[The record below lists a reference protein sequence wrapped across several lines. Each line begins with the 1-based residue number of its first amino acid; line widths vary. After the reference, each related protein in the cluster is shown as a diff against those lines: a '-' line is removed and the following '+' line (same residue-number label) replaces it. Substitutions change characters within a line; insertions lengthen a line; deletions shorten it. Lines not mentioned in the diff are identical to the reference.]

1 MIKLRGSH
9 EATSVSVD
17 GKEYLVKDGI
27 VEVPEEAVSMLCAFG
42 FRKYVEK
49 KDERKTLHLRDRREQ

>member
-1 MIKLRGSH
+1 MVKLRGSH
-9 EATSVSVD
+9 EATSVCVD
-17 GKEYLVKDGI
+17 GKEYLVQDGV

-49 KDERKTLHLRDRREQ
+49 KDERKTLHLHDRRER